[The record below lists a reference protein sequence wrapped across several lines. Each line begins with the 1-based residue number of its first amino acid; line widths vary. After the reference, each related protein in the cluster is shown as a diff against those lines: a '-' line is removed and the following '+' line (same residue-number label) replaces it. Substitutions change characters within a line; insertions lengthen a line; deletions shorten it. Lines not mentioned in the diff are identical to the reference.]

1 MRFVCEKCHTPM
13 SYPDDKIT
21 KNKIRYT
28 CKKCGH
34 TGESSVIFKADAKD
48 SAETSTP
55 SNLNKWHAT
64 TLNTPRRSAN
74 DTAWYYSFEGTS
86 HGPYAED
93 ELVAMFKGELG
104 EICENC
110 HVWCRALDGWKPAI
124 EVEPFASSILMPPPP
139 PMPAPRK
146 SDANLPPLFGGKS
159 GARSLASNP
168 RAARASSPDLASL
181 KQRLKTETT
190 LSHEAPTQQSMPA
203 LDSLIN
209 AESKLDISLDE
220 SHEDPTKVGAVSP
233 FFSFQ
238 TLNDSNGEDDS
249 SLPTPS
255 EKLSKSQPN
264 APSGIGSK
272 PLPNI
277 LSASAKS
284 GINAFG
290 ASSNP
295 APGLA
300 SIFSSPQTPS
310 DSNASLKPIRIAG
323 TKSLENANKS
333 DTSLPRFAGLKRI
346 ADTAA
351 SKSSEALAPAHAS
364 LAARNAGDSAKVDT
378 QTPNSHTND
387 PKSSEDREL
396 FNDFKEDFGDL
407 LAKGTSPHLKDG
419 SPKTQNDESMSD
431 WLSSKT
437 NLPSIADRSDSE
449 ISLAAISFDDS
460 RSESESEQMERIDE
474 ALNSDWHNADDE
486 ASLPHIDLESSA
498 LPGANVEKT
507 DDTHDS
513 LDTSDDIP
521 DIALDNSCDKS
532 AISSAIVDV
541 PDIALDNSSDKSAIV
556 DVPDIALDNSSD
568 KSAISS
574 AVLDVPDIAL
584 DKSAISSAV
593 LDVPDIAL
601 DNSSDK
607 SAISSAVLDIPDTA
621 DDLKHLEILSAPASS
636 KDNSTA
642 PATNAILATAPHAN
656 AAKRDD
662 ASPHATSADIP
673 EKQTGLPAS
682 PIGDDTPSAI
692 LTDTSDIFATEGEST
707 ARVSHANADKA
718 EERRQQLLQA
728 IMDQETPSEPEPI
741 SEASQLINLRH
752 YTEMA
757 RADKRRK
764 NKRLAIIVAVAAAV
778 IGVAAYFASISSG
791 GNDDDSIPT
800 ITSASRAFD
809 SISGQ
814 TISDADIEK
823 MIPADDF
830 EIFDVHADDT
840 PRVQK
845 PAKPKVENKNE
856 AAVNEIYGVKTPH
869 DDAQA
874 PQDDSPTAQNAI
886 AANNAQPNAEPDQ
899 PDPDEARLRRD
910 GRAEVALQKQDFA
923 STHPINGSKIKNTA
937 TMQDRFKLGL
947 STISRSVQEC
957 HRREAKNGTMNINK
971 LYIRFEVQPS
981 GIVETFSIEN
991 ENVPETFIKCIDSKK
1006 NRWKFMEFDGKPV
1019 SLRQGFI
1026 LN

>member
-34 TGESSVIFKADAKD
+34 TGESSVTFKADAKNV
-48 SAETSTP
+48 AETSTP

-209 AESKLDISLDE
+209 AESKLDLSIDE
-220 SHEDPTKVGAVSP
+220 SNEDPTKVGAVSP

-238 TLNDSNGEDDS
+238 TLNDANGEDDS
-249 SLPTPS
+249 AGIFPPDAIRKALENRPAPKTTNETTKDERRGVDDNAKPDAD
-255 EKLSKSQPN
+255 KRTNHQPN
-264 APSGIGSK
+264 VPSGISSK

-277 LSASAKS
+277 LSASATS

-295 APGLA
+295 TPGLA
-300 SIFSSPQTPS
+300 SIFSSPQPAS
-310 DSNASLKPIRIAG
+310 DNHANLKPIRITG
-323 TKSLENANKS
+323 TQSLETANKS
-333 DTSLPRFAGLKRI
+333 HSSLPRFAGLKRI

-351 SKSSEALAPAHAS
+351 SKSSEALAPALAS
-364 LAARNAGDSAKVDT
+364 FAAHNADAPVKDNT
-378 QTPNSHTND
+378 QTANSQTND
-387 PKSSEDREL
+387 AKSSEDREL

-407 LAKGTSPHLKDG
+407 LAKGTPPHLKDG
-419 SPKTQNDESMSD
+419 SPKPQNDESMSD

-449 ISLAAISFDDS
+449 ISLAAISLDDN

-474 ALNSDWHNADDE
+474 ALNSDWHNADADE
-486 ASLPHIDLESSA
+486 ASLPHIDLEDSV
-498 LPGANVEKT
+498 LPRANAEKT
-507 DDTHDS
+507 DGAHKSIDKS
-513 LDTSDDIP
+513 EDIP

-532 AISSAIVDV
+532 AVDSAVLDL
-541 PDIALDNSSDKSAIV
+541 PDIALDNSCDKSAV
-556 DVPDIALDNSSD
+556 N
-568 KSAISS
+568 S
-574 AVLDVPDIAL
+574 AVLDL
-584 DKSAISSAV
+584 
-593 LDVPDIAL
+593 
-601 DNSSDK
+601 
-607 SAISSAVLDIPDTA
+607 PDTA
-621 DDLKHLEILSAPASS
+621 DNLANAEKNYEKQTDRAASKENPIS
-636 KDNSTA
+636 S
-642 PATNAILATAPHAN
+642 ATNATPIDAPQAN
-656 AAKRDD
+656 ADKRDD
-662 ASPHATSADIP
+662 ASSLATSAYIT
-673 EKQTGLPAS
+673 EIQTGLPAS
-682 PIGDDTPSAI
+682 PAADDAASAI

-718 EERRQQLLQA
+718 EVRRQQLLQA
-728 IMDQETPSEPEPI
+728 IMAQEAPSEPEPI

-757 RADKRRK
+757 RADKRQK
-764 NKRLAIIVAVAAAV
+764 NKRLAIIVALVGAV
-778 IGVAAYFASISSG
+778 IGVAAYFASISDGSG
-791 GNDDDSIPT
+791 DDDDNNIPT

-830 EIFDVHADDT
+830 EIFDVHADET

-856 AAVNEIYGVKTPH
+856 VAVNEIYGVKT
-869 DDAQA
+869 DQDGAQT
-874 PQDDSPTAQNAI
+874 PQDNSPTVQDAA
-886 AANNAQPNAEPDQ
+886 AANNAQPNDEPSQ
-899 PDPDEARLRRD
+899 PDPDESRLRRD
-910 GRAEVALQKQDFA
+910 GRAEVALQKQNFA
-923 STHPINGSKIKNTA
+923 SAHPLDGSKIKKTA

-981 GIVETFSIEN
+981 GIVETFAIEN